1 MKNQDCILEINHYID
16 LYGTS
21 LSFKHLSIEDLMTNA
36 DILEECVD
44 FIIDLFC
51 EIGLRD
57 DFEPN
62 DEGYKLDKCLEFINS
77 IRYKYHDPT
86 T

>member
-36 DILEECVD
+36 DILEECAD
-44 FIIDLFC
+44 FIVDLFC

-57 DFEPN
+57 DFE
-62 DEGYKLDKCLEFINS
+62 
-77 IRYKYHDPT
+77 
-86 T
+86 